1 MGFYRQ
7 EGNDSGPAKV
17 TGHDVEANGGVKEF
31 VAIESELPFSEAEAE
46 VSLKRGLKARH
57 ITMIAIGGAV
67 GTGLLIGTG
76 SGLARAGPGAML
88 ISYTFVGFI
97 VYLVMC
103 ALGEMAAW
111 LPIPSGF
118 TGYAARLVDPA
129 FSFAL
134 GWTYFFKYMIN
145 TPNQLTAS
153 AMVLSYWVPREK
165 LNPGVFI
172 AIFLVVIIFI
182 NYFGVA
188 FFGELEFWLSSLKV
202 VIVLALIILCV
213 VLAAGGG
220 PNNHARGFEY
230 WHDPGAFNWYI
241 EDSPAGKF
249 YAFWSTM
256 VTATFAYLG
265 TELVGVTVG
274 EAQNPRKTIPNAIKL
289 TFYRILVFYVIS
301 VFFLGMLVPF
311 DSKELAFALHASS
324 SANASP
330 FVVAIKLAGI
340 KVLPGIL
347 NACLLIFVFS
357 AANSDLYIAARTLYG
372 LAREKHAPRFL
383 AKTNSKGVPV
393 NALLASSLTA
403 CLAFLNCSDDSK
415 KVFSYFVNLVTIF
428 GLISWICIAYMHICF
443 VKARNLQGVAPE
455 TLAYKAPFGVAG
467 SYFALIFCIL
477 IAFTKNYD
485 VFVHKNGKNFDST
498 NFITAYIG
506 IPAFFVFWIGYKIVK
521 RTKFVNLAEA
531 DIWSGK
537 AAIDREEAEF
547 LAQQAEK
554 RAARGGKRTFY
565 EKYLSWAF

>member
-1 MGFYRQ
+1 
-7 EGNDSGPAKV
+7 
-17 TGHDVEANGGVKEF
+17 
-31 VAIESELPFSEAEAE
+31 
-46 VSLKRGLKARH
+46 
-57 ITMIAIGGAV
+57 
-67 GTGLLIGTG
+67 
-76 SGLARAGPGAML
+76 
-88 ISYTFVGFI
+88 
-97 VYLVMC
+97 
-103 ALGEMAAW
+103 
-111 LPIPSGF
+111 
-118 TGYAARLVDPA
+118 
-129 FSFAL
+129 
-134 GWTYFFKYMIN
+134 MIN
-145 TPNQLTAS
+145 TPNQLTAT
-153 AMVLSYWVPREK
+153 AMVLSYWVPRDK
-165 LNPGVFI
+165 LNPGVWI
-172 AIFLVVIIFI
+172 AIFLVIIVLI
-182 NYFGVA
+182 NYFGVS

-220 PNNHARGFEY
+220 PENHAHGFHY

-241 EDSPAGKF
+241 EDSSAGKF

-256 VTATFAYLG
+256 VAATFAYLG

-274 EAQNPRKTIPNAIKL
+274 EAQNPRRTIPKAIKL

-311 DSKELAFALHASS
+311 NSPELAFALHASS

-383 AKTNSKGVPV
+383 AKTNSSGVPV
-393 NALLASSLTA
+393 NALLVSALTA

-428 GLISWICIAYMHICF
+428 GLISWMCITYMHIRF
-443 VKARNLQGVAPE
+443 VKARNLQGVSPD

-467 SYFALIFCIL
+467 SYFALFFCFI
-477 IAFTKNYD
+477 IALTKNYD
-485 VFVHKNGKNFDST
+485 VFVHRNGKNFDAT
-498 NFITAYIG
+498 NFVTAYIG
-506 IPAFFVFWIGYKIVK
+506 IPIFFLAWLGYKLLK
-521 RTKFVNLAEA
+521 KTKFVNLLEA

-537 AAIDREEAEF
+537 AEIDREEAQF
-547 LAQQAEK
+547 LAQQEAEK
-554 RAARGGKRTFY
+554 AARGGKPTFY
-565 EKYLSWAF
+565 ERYLAWAF